1 MKHTILRCAAG
12 LLIAAALLPTAFAAD
27 PLELTQPNGAPAKS
41 QTLWGEE
48 EQGSGANSA
57 RQGGASG
64 ADFVTTSYPTSVT
77 RSEDGAEIHKVY
89 DLSPEQDPAGIPR
102 SDFEQDGF
110 HYTLTDLLQQEL
122 PEHESRQ
129 HTETVS
135 LESKSKDMESVL
147 ALLPQEKEFVT
158 EDGLSGT
165 LALQLDTVQVEAAGY
180 GSSTRQVSA
189 TRSYPNL
196 ASQDTANIPKSIE
209 EDGRTLT
216 LQNIDWRTDNTT
228 GMSGYAIGDRYT
240 AVATYTGTATSSYV
254 TGYTVTAD
262 YTGTV
267 SRIALNRVRYVA
279 IFEGEPLEPTA
290 PMEESGDGLAQFNW
304 AAILLPLGVVF
315 AVGGVIGACL
325 FVKRRRESKEED
337 TE

>member
-1 MKHTILRCAAG
+1 MKRTILRCAAG
-12 LLIAAALLPTAFAAD
+12 LLIAAALLPTALAAE
-27 PLELTQPNGAPAKS
+27 PFPA
-41 QTLWGEE
+41 
-48 EQGSGANSA
+48 
-57 RQGGASG
+57 
-64 ADFVTTSYPTSVT
+64 VTEVQVCYPTSVT
-77 RSEDGAEIHKVY
+77 RSEDGTEIRKVY

-122 PEHESRQ
+122 PEHESRP

-165 LALQLDTVQVEAAGY
+165 LSLQLDTVQVEAAGY
-180 GSSTRQVSA
+180 GSSTREVSA

-196 ASQDTANIPKSIE
+196 ASQDTASIPKSIE

-216 LQNIDWRTDNTT
+216 LQNIDWRTDNTA
-228 GMSGYAIGDRYT
+228 SVAGYNLGDCYT
-240 AVATYTGTATSSYV
+240 AVATYTGTAT
-254 TGYTVTAD
+254 
-262 YTGTV
+262 
-267 SRIALNRVRYVA
+267 RIALNRVRYVA
-279 IFEGEPLEPTA
+279 IFEGEPLEPA
-290 PMEESGDGLAQFNW
+290 VPMEESGDGLAQFNW

-325 FVKRRRESKEED
+325 FVKRRRENKEDSE
-337 TE
+337 